1 MDIGVG
7 LNATIPGVAGRDI
20 LDWARRADE
29 GGLSSLGVIDRMTY
43 PNHEPL
49 VTLAAVAAV
58 TERIRLTTTV
68 LVAPQRNPG
77 ILAKQAATIDS
88 ISGGRLTLGI
98 GIGGRES
105 DYDAAEA
112 RIDFSERASVVE
124 HQLDLMRR
132 VWAGEPPSEGLD
144 PMGPEPASPG
154 GPEILYGGYSDAAA
168 NRAGRMADGFIAGNL
183 PPEKARGFY
192 DVAVEAW
199 EEEGRDGR
207 PRFVLCG
214 YWGLGDDETLERG
227 RDYLRDYYGFREGMA
242 ERAAGSMLASA
253 GALRERFDAAE
264 EAGVDEVILWPSV
277 PDLDQLDRYL
287 EVVAERA

>member
-7 LNATIPGVAGRDI
+7 LNATIPGVPGRDI

-49 VTLAAVAAV
+49 ATLASVAAV

-98 GIGGRES
+98 GIGGRRS
-105 DYDAAEA
+105 DYDAAEV
-112 RIDFSERASVVE
+112 RIDFSDRASVVE

-132 VWAGEPPSEGLD
+132 VWSGEPPSEGLA
-144 PMGPEPASPG
+144 PMGPRPASPN

-168 NRAGRMADGFIAGNL
+168 ERAGRMADGFIAGNL
-183 PPEKARGFY
+183 PPGKAREFY
-192 DVAVEAW
+192 DVALETW
-199 EEEGRDGR
+199 RDHDRPGR

-214 YWGLGDDETLERG
+214 YWGLGDEATLERG

-253 GALRERFDAAE
+253 EALHERFDAAQ
-264 EAGVDEVILWPSV
+264 EAGVDELILWPSV

-287 EVVAERA
+287 EVVAERS